1 MTAAAIKCDFAF
13 NAIVRPAGS
22 RNISGV
28 IAVCPNHASTPH
40 HRAEPT
46 IVIRLKVA
54 KFMRMIPAGMEMRWR
69 ITGSNRA
76 KKMPPAS

>member
-1 MTAAAIKCDFAF
+1 MTAAAIKCDLAF
-13 NAIVRPAGS
+13 SAVAKPAGS

-28 IAVCPNHASTPH
+28 IAVWPNQANTPH
-40 HRAEPT
+40 HSAEPT
-46 IVIRLKVA
+46 IVIRLKVV
-54 KFMRMIPAGMEMRWR
+54 KFIRMIPAGMEMRCR